1 VLTSI
6 ATSNGPEPFGIF
18 VLARVPLSA
27 VKNSVSVNDY
37 VLFCTAAMKRKRTR
51 QRRTGEVASEGLIK
65 HLNII
70 TYINVGIKEKREFEC
85 A

>member
-1 VLTSI
+1 M

-18 VLARVPLSA
+18 VLARVPLGA
-27 VKNSVSVNDY
+27 VKNSVSENDY

-65 HLNII
+65 HLNIYYYI
-70 TYINVGIKEKREFEC
+70 YINIYAK
-85 A
+85 

>member
-1 VLTSI
+1 MRCLRKTHLLIVLTSM

-51 QRRTGEVASEGLIK
+51 RTGGLENEGSERGTNCNLT
-65 HLNII
+65 LE
-70 TYINVGIKEKREFEC
+70 YQ
-85 A
+85 